1 MASTYSNSGIELIT
15 DGEQSG
21 TWGDTTN
28 NNMEIIDRLSN
39 GVGAITLTGTTYTLS
54 TFNGT
59 LSEGQYAVLVLGG
72 TPSGTNTVTISPNT
86 ADHLYFVKNSSG
98 QTVIL
103 SQGSGSTVSIL
114 NGDTKIVYC
123 DGAGAGA
130 AVTDLTADF
139 SMSSV
144 RITGGDISG
153 VTVTSGTIS
162 GVSVAS
168 SAFTSGT
175 IDNVAIGGTTK
186 AAGGFTTLITTGDT
200 TFGAAIVETVFALSG
215 TTPAL
220 DPSNGTI
227 QTWTLTGNSTPTNSL
242 AAGESMKLMVD
253 DGTAYTITWPSVTWK
268 TGGGS
273 APTLNTTGYTVIVLW
288 RVGAVLYGAR
298 VGDA

>member
-1 MASTYSNSGIELIT
+1 MASTYSNSGLELIT

-54 TFNGT
+54 TFDGT
-59 LSEGQYAVLVLGG
+59 LSEGQYKVLVLGG

-103 SQGSGSTVSIL
+103 SQGSGSTVTVL
-114 NGDTKIVYC
+114 DGDTKIVYC

-144 RITGGDISG
+144 RITGGAISG
-153 VTVTSGTIS
+153 VTVDTATLTTATISSGTIN
-162 GVSVAS
+162 
-168 SAFTSGT
+168 
-175 IDNVAIGGTTK
+175 NVAIGGTTK
-186 AAGGFTTLITTGDT
+186 AAGGFTTLTTTGDS
-200 TFGAAIVETVFALSG
+200 TFGAAIVETVYAISG

-227 QTWTLTGNSTPTNSL
+227 QTWTLTANSTVTSSL
-242 AAGESMKLMVD
+242 NAGESMTLMID
-253 DGTAYTITWPSVTWK
+253 DGTAYTVTWPSMTWK
-268 TGGGS
+268 TNGGS
-273 APTLNTTGYTVIVLW
+273 APTLNTSGYTVIVLW
-288 RVGAVLYGAR
+288 RVASVLYGAR

>member
-15 DGEQSG
+15 AGEQSG
-21 TWGDTTN
+21 TWGGTTN
-28 NNMEIIDRLSN
+28 NNLEIIDRLSN

-98 QTVIL
+98 QTVIM

-153 VTVTSGTIS
+153 VTNSSSTFTSATVTSGTIN
-162 GVSVAS
+162 GVV
-168 SAFTSGT
+168 
-175 IDNVAIGGTTK
+175 IGGTTK
-186 AAGGFTTLITTGDT
+186 AAGGFTTLTTTGDS
-200 TFGAAIVETVFALSG
+200 TFGGALVETVYALSG

-227 QTWTLTGNSTPTNSL
+227 QTWTLSANSTPTNSL
-242 AAGESMKLMVD
+242 NAGESMTLMVD

-268 TGGGS
+268 TNGGT
-273 APTLNTTGYTVIVLW
+273 APTLMTTGYTVIVLW

>member
-54 TFNGT
+54 TFDGT

-98 QTVIL
+98 QTVVL

-144 RITGGDISG
+144 RITGGVISG
-153 VTVTSGTIS
+153 VTNDSSTFTSATISSGTIN
-162 GVSVAS
+162 
-168 SAFTSGT
+168 
-175 IDNVAIGGTTK
+175 NVAIGGTTK
-186 AAGGFTTLITTGDT
+186 AAGGFTTLTTTGDT

-227 QTWTLTGNSTPTNSL
+227 QTWTLTANSTPTNSL
-242 AAGESMKLMVD
+242 NAGESMTLMVD

-268 TGGGS
+268 TNGGT
-273 APTLNTTGYTVIVLW
+273 APTLITTGYTVIVLW
-288 RVGAVLYGAR
+288 RVGSVLYGAR

>member
-1 MASTYSNSGIELIT
+1 MASTYSNSGLELIT

-28 NNMEIIDRLSN
+28 NNLEIIDRLTN

-54 TFNGT
+54 TFDGT
-59 LSEGQYAVLVLGG
+59 LSEGQYKVLVLGG

-98 QTVIL
+98 QTVVL

-144 RITGGDISG
+144 RITGGAISG
-153 VTVTSGTIS
+153 VTVDTATLTTATISSGTIN
-162 GVSVAS
+162 
-168 SAFTSGT
+168 
-175 IDNVAIGGTTK
+175 NVAIGGTTK
-186 AAGGFTTLITTGDT
+186 AAGGFTTLTTTGDT
-200 TFGAAIVETVFALSG
+200 TFGGSITETVYAISG

-227 QTWTLTGNSTPTNSL
+227 QTWTLTANSTPTSSL
-242 AAGESMKLMVD
+242 NAGESMTLMID
-253 DGTAYTITWPSVTWK
+253 DGTAYTVTWPSMTWK
-268 TGGGS
+268 TNGGV
-273 APTLNTTGYTVIVLW
+273 APTLNLTGYTVVVLW
-288 RVGAVLYGAR
+288 RVGATLYGAR

>member
-1 MASTYSNSGIELIT
+1 MASTYSNSGLELIT

-28 NNMEIIDRLSN
+28 SNLEIIDRLTN
-39 GVGAITLTGTTYTLS
+39 GVGAITLTGTTYTLTTS
-54 TFNGT
+54 NGV

-114 NGDTKIVYC
+114 DGDTKVVYC

-139 SMSSV
+139 SMSSA
-144 RITGGDISG
+144 RITGGVISG
-153 VTVTSGTIS
+153 VTVDASSFTSALITSGTIN
-162 GVSVAS
+162 G
-168 SAFTSGT
+168 
-175 IDNVAIGGTTK
+175 VAIGGSTK
-186 AAGGFTTLITTGDT
+186 STGGFTTLTTTGDS
-200 TFGAAIVETVFALSG
+200 TFGGALIETVYALSG

-220 DPSNGTI
+220 DPSNGTV
-227 QTWTLTGNSTPTNSL
+227 QTWTLTGNSTPTSSL
-242 AAGESMKLMVD
+242 ASGESLTLMID
-253 DGTAYTITWPSVTWK
+253 DGTAYTVTWPSVTWK
-268 TGGGS
+268 TNGG
-273 APTLNTTGYTVIVLW
+273 AVPALNSSGYTVIVLW
-288 RVGAVLYGAR
+288 KVSSTLYGAR

>member
-15 DGEQSG
+15 AGEQSG
-21 TWGDTTN
+21 TWGGTTN
-28 NNMEIIDRLSN
+28 NNLEIIDRLSN

-153 VTVTSGTIS
+153 VTNSSSTFTSATVTSGTIN
-162 GVSVAS
+162 
-168 SAFTSGT
+168 
-175 IDNVAIGGTTK
+175 NVAIGGTTK
-186 AAGGFTTLITTGDT
+186 AAGGFTTLTTTGDS
-200 TFGAAIVETVFALSG
+200 TFGGALVETVYALSG

-227 QTWTLTGNSTPTNSL
+227 QTWTLTGNSTPTSSL
-242 AAGESMKLMVD
+242 AAGESMTLMVD

-268 TGGGS
+268 TNGGS
-273 APTLNTTGYTVIVLW
+273 APTLNTSGYTVIVLW